1 MKAPN
6 NIIKIWDQFRHFPM
20 ETLTKVWYAKQKP
33 LEHQRSVAQMKD
45 NYNEYKITGN
55 CFDLAIWLLDEFKKN
70 DVEAYAIGHHLF
82 TEDAHIAV
90 IALDENKYKY
100 LCDLGDQWIQP
111 ICIDQNSPYFHSEDC
126 VGFFPGAKVQVQS
139 QDSTIEISY
148 KRPNGKISKQVF
160 SLNKIDEKQ
169 LLEAAEFSQR
179 LIKPYPLLECR
190 QYEQEVIHWEFYN
203 FKSFL
208 SSMKG
213 LVEEDELSSVKEW
226 ANKIHD
232 KTGYNYE
239 ILLEVLAYYKKLQRD
254 GS

>member
-6 NIIKIWDQFRHFPM
+6 NIIKIWDQFKHFPM

-33 LEHQRSVAQMKD
+33 LKHQRSVAQMKD
-45 NYNEYKITGN
+45 HYNQYKITGN

-111 ICIDQNSPYFHSEDC
+111 ICINQNSPYFHSEDC
-126 VGFFPGAKVQVQS
+126 VRFFPGAKVQVQS

-148 KRPNGKISKQVF
+148 KRTNGKISKQVF
-160 SLNKIDEKQ
+160 SLNRIDEKH

-213 LVEEDELSSVKEW
+213 LVEEDGLSSVKEW

-232 KTGYNYE
+232 KTSYNYE